1 MTDWLINLDHSITLG
16 LNGMHTPFWNEV
28 MLFLSAKTVWI
39 PLYAAI
45 AILFF
50 VPRWYGKKSQAFI
63 SGSRIPLWLTGLI
76 GVVAVLL
83 CFGLTEQITNIV
95 KDLAARPRPGHEPLL
110 EGLLQLPEGKGG
122 RYGFFSAHAA
132 NTFGLAIL
140 TALIFRRKWYSVF
153 IVLWAAA
160 VSFSRIYLAKHFT
173 TDVLCG
179 AVAGILIGMAVYY
192 LYKYILSLIS
202 RKYTRTDDLHS

>member
-50 VPRWYGKKSQAFI
+50 VPRWYGEKSQALI

-76 GVVAVLL
+76 GVLAVLL
-83 CFGLTEQITNIV
+83 CFGLTEQVTNIV
-95 KDLAARPRPGHEPLL
+95 KNIIERPRPGNEPLL
-110 EGLLQLPEGKGG
+110 QGLLLSLPEGAGG
-122 RYGFFSAHAA
+122 GYGF
-132 NTFGLAIL
+132 
-140 TALIFRRKWYSVF
+140 LIFRRKWYSVF
-153 IVLWAAA
+153 IVLWAAS

-179 AVAGILIGMAVYY
+179 AVAGILIGLAVYF

>member
-76 GVVAVLL
+76 GVMAVLL
-83 CFGLTEQITNIV
+83 CFGITEQITNIV
-95 KDLAARPRPGHEPLL
+95 KDLVARPRPGHEPLL

-122 RYGFFSAHAA
+122 RYGFFLRSCCKHIRAG
-132 NTFGLAIL
+132 NTHGFNIPAQVVFCIYRTVGSRCIIQPDLSGQTL
-140 TALIFRRKWYSVF
+140 YHRCSVR
-153 IVLWAAA
+153 
-160 VSFSRIYLAKHFT
+160 SRCRHPHRP
-173 TDVLCG
+173 G
-179 AVAGILIGMAVYY
+179 R
-192 LYKYILSLIS
+192 ILSVQIHTVPDIPQIHPH
-202 RKYTRTDDLHS
+202 R